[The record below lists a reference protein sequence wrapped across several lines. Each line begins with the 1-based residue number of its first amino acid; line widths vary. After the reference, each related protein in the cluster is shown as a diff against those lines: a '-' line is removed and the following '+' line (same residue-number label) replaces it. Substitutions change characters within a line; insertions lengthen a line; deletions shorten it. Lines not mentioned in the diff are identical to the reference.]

1 MKFYFIFLFLGVYAL
16 FAKELTPYKSI
27 KVGDATT
34 DFVREENRL
43 IVSTRESSVMV
54 YDLSSGKILEKI
66 TIPTQQNIL
75 GDTVGIIVTSVD
87 TLEGKIIFS
96 TRNLDSWG
104 DIYVYEQKKLTK
116 LLDASQK
123 IAPKEIKFVNANQI
137 IIGTMENEILLFDIT
152 KRAILYKNHLSE
164 ASFSDFALSEDKKV
178 LYSADEAPTL
188 YKIETQSGKVIE
200 RYEEANKRD
209 IFALDYKSGMLAT
222 GGKDKR
228 LVLYKSPKSFTMTNA
243 DFFISSVALSPD
255 ATQVAFSKNEDD
267 DIAVV
272 ETEKLKELY
281 LLKKHTTK
289 IVKIDFISN
298 SELLTA
304 DEGGTLYFWK
314 LDAK

>member
-1 MKFYFIFLFLGVYAL
+1 MKLFIIFLFLGVYAL

-27 KVGDATT
+27 KVGDAMS
-34 DFVREENRL
+34 DFVRADGKL
-43 IVSTRESSVMV
+43 IVATKESSLAI
-54 YDLSSGKILEKI
+54 YDLASAALVEKI
-66 TIPTQQNIL
+66 TIAKQTSIL
-75 GDTVGIIVTSVD
+75 GDEIGIIIASVD
-87 TLEGKIIFS
+87 SFDGRIIFS
-96 TRNLDSWG
+96 TRHVDSWG
-104 DIYVYEQKKLTK
+104 DIYLYEQKKLTK

-123 IAPKEIKFVNANQI
+123 IAPKEIKFANTNQI
-137 IIGTMENEILLFDIT
+137 IINTMENELILFDIP
-152 KRAILYKNHLSE
+152 KREFLYKTPLNE
-164 ASFSDFALSEDKKV
+164 ASFSDFVLSEDKK
-178 LYSADEAPTL
+178 TL
-188 YKIETQSGKVIE
+188 FTANEVPIVFKVEVQSGKILE
-200 RYEEANKRD
+200 SYEEANKRD
-209 IFALDYKSGMLAT
+209 IFTIDYKSGILAT